1 MKKILLGST
10 ALVAA
15 GMLAG
20 AGEAQAQGTPIAVTV
35 GGYFYNFVGFVD
47 QDDRKGAGA
56 IGKPANVDQQNDGEI
71 WFSIR
76 GQLANGMVIG
86 GRVELEAQTEG
97 DQIDETYLFA
107 EGGFGRFELGQI
119 NNVAYRMQ
127 YRGPNV
133 GSGFGHN
140 EGNVVNWVVNST
152 RSPLFDSALNMT
164 GLRFGDNDANK
175 INYYTPRFAG
185 FQFGVSYIP
194 ELSQDREGIVPNE
207 SDGYNQGFAAGANYV
222 QDFGTW
228 RIAAALGYVRYQAPD
243 GSPNDDPYGYS
254 AGLQLGFGGLT
265 VGGSYMRVKD
275 GRSAAGSC
283 GFGAGTA
290 TAGNTSGT
298 ATVAPG
304 CDIDGEAWDV
314 GVQYVSGPA
323 SVSLSYLH
331 GTNKGTIGVPGE
343 DKHWNVTL
351 VGRYT
356 LAPGIALM
364 AALFHAEFNGK
375 DAGSGFDNE
384 GTGVVGGLLLNF

>member
-35 GGYFYNFVGFVD
+35 GGYFYNFVGWVD

-56 IGKPANVDQQNDGEI
+56 IGKPASVDQQNDGEI
-71 WFSIR
+71 WFNIR

-86 GRVELEAQTEG
+86 GRVELEAMTES
-97 DQIDETYLFA
+97 DQIDESYLFV
-107 EGGFGRFELGQI
+107 EGGFGRFELGTI

-133 GSGFGHN
+133 ASGFGHN

-152 RSPLFDSALNMT
+152 RSPLFDSTLNIT
-164 GLRFGDNDANK
+164 ALRFVDNDSNK

-185 FQFGVSYIP
+185 FQFGLSYIP
-194 ELSQDREGIVPNE
+194 EASQDREAIVPNL
-207 SDGYNQGFAAGANYV
+207 SDGYNNGFAAGANYV

-228 RIAAALGYVRYQAPD
+228 RIAAALGYMRWEAPD
-243 GSPNDDPYGYS
+243 GSPNKDPYGYS

-265 VGGSYMRVKD
+265 VGGSYARIKN
-275 GRSAAGSC
+275 GRTAAGGCSS
-283 GFGAGTA
+283 GAGTNSAGNSSGGA
-290 TAGNTSGT
+290 TA
-298 ATVAPG
+298 APG
-304 CDIDGEAWDV
+304 CAIDGDAWDV

-323 SVSLSYLH
+323 SVSLSYLQ
-331 GTNKGTIGVPGE
+331 GNNKGTLGTSGE
-343 DKHWNVTL
+343 DKHWTVTL

-364 AALFHAEFNGK
+364 ASLFYVDYDGK
-375 DAGSGFDNE
+375 DPGPGFDNQ
-384 GTGVVGGLLLNF
+384 GGGIVGGLLLNF